1 MTILVFFFITT
12 TAITESSPSA
22 KPDYGI
28 PGKFYCP
35 DFIQW
40 SLLIE
45 FTAQLIYTVGSVLLL
60 IGAFKVSIKKV
71 YIL

>member
-1 MTILVFFFITT
+1 MTILAFFFITT
-12 TAITESSPSA
+12 NAVTQTPPNT

-35 DFIQW
+35 DFIIW

-45 FTAQLIYTVGSVLLL
+45 FTAQLIYTVGSILLL
-60 IGAFKVSIKKV
+60 IGAFKVT
-71 YIL
+71 Y